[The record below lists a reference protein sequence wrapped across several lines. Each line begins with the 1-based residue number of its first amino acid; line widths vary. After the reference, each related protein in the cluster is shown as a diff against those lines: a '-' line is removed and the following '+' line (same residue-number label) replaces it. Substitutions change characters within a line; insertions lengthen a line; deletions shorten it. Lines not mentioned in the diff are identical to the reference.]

1 MRVLKKKPKNPTFNE
16 FLPSLIIDSEIF
28 LFDGIFYVQSLKDK
42 IFEIYGANVD
52 EELQFMV
59 KYSFDNNLRMKY
71 GCREVDSSILCS
83 GIVTDFSPLNSG
95 TDQSYFLSAIFSKY
109 NYKWQKLLD
118 NVYAQIYNPI
128 ENYDRQEDTS
138 LSYEGSE
145 NVTRNVDS
153 DRKTKGTTADTRNDT
168 SSAESSSQK
177 NVFAFDSSE
186 ASPSDSDSGRTT
198 ATGTGSS
205 NSTVDNTDT
214 EKRTET
220 EGHSFT
226 NRKNVTASRIH
237 GNVGVTTSQ
246 QMMTAELEFRLKNDF
261 FNTVYEDIAEAVLK
275 PIY

>member
-1 MRVLKKKPKNPTFNE
+1 MLKKPKKNPTFNE
-16 FLPSLIIDSEIF
+16 FLPSLVVTNQIF
-28 LFDGIFYVQSLKDK
+28 LFDYIFSNQSLIDK
-42 IFEIYGANVD
+42 IFEIYGANND
-52 EELQFMV
+52 EDLQLYI
-59 KYSFDNNLRMKY
+59 KYSFDTNLRMKY
-71 GCREVDSSILCS
+71 GCREIDSSILCS
-83 GIVTDFSPLNSG
+83 GLVTDLTPLISG
-95 TDQSYFLSAIFSKY
+95 TAQSSFLNPIFTKF

-118 NVYAQIYNPI
+118 NVYAQTYNPL

-138 LSYEGSE
+138 LTYEGSE

-153 DRKTKGTTADTRNDT
+153 DRKIKGTTADTRNDT
-168 SSAESSSQK
+168 STAESSSQK
-177 NVFAFDSSE
+177 SVFAFDSAE
-186 ASPSDSDSGRTT
+186 ASPSDSDSGTTT

-205 NSTVDNTDT
+205 NSTVDNSDT

-246 QMMTAELEFRLKNDF
+246 QMLESEVALRMKHDF
-261 FNTVYEDIAEAVLK
+261 FNTVYEDIASTLLK

>member
-1 MRVLKKKPKNPTFNE
+1 MRVLRKPKNPTFNE
-16 FLPSLIIDSEIF
+16 YFPQQITVDDSLYMFDFVFVNEALKNKIIT
-28 LFDGIFYVQSLKDK
+28 LFASNDVYEYMLKNS
-42 IFEIYGANVD
+42 FEFDFRNLYGD
-52 EELQFMV
+52 
-59 KYSFDNNLRMKY
+59 
-71 GCREVDSSILCS
+71 REVDSTIINSVFAQIYAEYERY
-83 GIVTDFSPLNSG
+83 GYLN
-95 TDQSYFLSAIFSKY
+95 TLIFRY
-109 NYKWQKLLD
+109 QYKWEKLID
-118 NVYAQIYNPI
+118 NVYAQTYNPI

-168 SSAESSSQK
+168 STANSSSQK

-186 ASPSDSDSGRTT
+186 ASPSDSDSGTTT

-205 NSTVDNTDT
+205 NSTVDNSDV

-226 NRKNVTASRIH
+226 DRKNVTASRIH
-237 GNVGVTTSQ
+237 GNIGVTTSQ
-246 QMMTAELEFRLKNDF
+246 QMLESEVALRMKHDF

>member
-1 MRVLKKKPKNPTFNE
+1 MRVLKKPKNPTFNE
-16 FLPSLIIDSEIF
+16 YFPEQISGQGINADYMFDYVFVSDELKEKIIT
-28 LFDGIFYVQSLKDK
+28 LFAQQATQDDEKVS
-42 IFEIYGANVD
+42 FELVFRGLHGERQVD
-52 EELQFMV
+52 NTII
-59 KYSFDNNLRMKY
+59 NNLFSDFFVNDKY
-71 GCREVDSSILCS
+71 QYLQYLLLRY
-83 GIVTDFSPLNSG
+83 
-95 TDQSYFLSAIFSKY
+95 Q
-109 NYKWQKLLD
+109 YKWSKLID
-118 NVYAQIYNPI
+118 NVYAQTYNPI

-138 LSYEGSE
+138 LSYEGAE

-153 DRKTKGTTADTRNDT
+153 DRKVKGTTADTRND
-168 SSAESSSQK
+168 SSTAESNSQK

-205 NSTVDNTDT
+205 NSTVDNSDV

-237 GNVGVTTSQ
+237 GNVGVTTNQ

-261 FNTVYEDIAEAVLK
+261 FNTVYDDIAEALLK